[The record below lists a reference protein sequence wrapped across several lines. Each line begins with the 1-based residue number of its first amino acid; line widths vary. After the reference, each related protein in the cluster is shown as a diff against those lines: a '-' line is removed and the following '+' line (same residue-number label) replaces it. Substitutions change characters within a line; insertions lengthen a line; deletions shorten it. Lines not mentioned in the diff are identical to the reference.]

1 VAALGD
7 ARARG
12 RRELSDPVRYDVTV
26 IETPLPLAASGATAI
41 DVAWRCAREGGA
53 LALSRFRTAHEIDV
67 KGRGNVVTETDVAVE
82 LLLKSIL
89 AAEFPTH
96 KILSEETSADT
107 DASTGW
113 TWVIDPIDGTKS
125 YSMGIPVW
133 CVNVALCFEAEP
145 VVGVT
150 YDAVHDERF
159 WAVAGQ
165 GAFVNDTRIAA
176 SESPDVASSVLGIDL
191 GYDDTLGS
199 AQIALMQRI
208 FPDVQTIRI
217 MGSAALA
224 FAYAAA
230 GRLDLFTHLAVAPW
244 DIAAGI
250 LLVRE
255 AGGRMSDRS
264 GGPIR
269 ITSRAFA
276 AGGRRVHDDFMAR
289 YAGVAL

>member
-1 VAALGD
+1 M
-7 ARARG
+7 
-12 RRELSDPVRYDVTV
+12 
-26 IETPLPLAASGATAI
+26 IETPLPLAASGAAAI

-53 LALSRFRTAHEIDV
+53 LALSRFRTAHDIDV

-89 AAEFPTH
+89 AGEYPAH
-96 KILSEETSADT
+96 KILSEETSANT

-113 TWVIDPIDGTKS
+113 TWVIDPIDGTKN
-125 YSMGIPVW
+125 YAMGIPVW
-133 CVNVALCFEAEP
+133 CVNVALCFDGEP
-145 VVGVT
+145 LVGVT

-159 WAVAGQ
+159 WAVAGE
-165 GAFVNDTRIAA
+165 GAYMNETRITA
-176 SESPDVASSVLGIDL
+176 SDAPDVASSVLGIDL
-191 GYDDTLGS
+191 GYDDALGT
-199 AQIALMQRI
+199 AQIALMNDI

-230 GRLDLFTHLAVAPW
+230 GRLDLFTHLNVAPW

-255 AGGRMSDRS
+255 AGGAVSDRN

-269 ITSRAFA
+269 VTSRAFA
-276 AGGRRVHDDFMAR
+276 AGGRRVHDDFMTR
-289 YAGVAL
+289 YAGAAR